1 MKLRIKG
8 SSIRMR
14 VTKSEMDRFATEGYL
29 EERTEFGNTT
39 FIYALQRYDA
49 DVMAA
54 SFADNTITVF
64 MPAAKANEWATSNK
78 VGYEHNVDLGNGKKL
93 YLLLEKDFK
102 CLDETHENQDDN
114 YDNPAAILYN
124 MQKK

>member
-64 MPAAKANEWATSNK
+64 MPATKAQEWATSQK